1 MKLLYDEEKRKK
13 LIELEE
19 YEKEKRQRA
28 IRVYSIL
35 YSLKC
40 FLQLH
45 QHSNQFIL
53 NISIFITAVF
63 V

>member
-28 IRVYSIL
+28 IRVHYI
-35 YSLKC
+35 
-40 FLQLH
+40 
-45 QHSNQFIL
+45 
-53 NISIFITAVF
+53 VF
-63 V
+63 YIY